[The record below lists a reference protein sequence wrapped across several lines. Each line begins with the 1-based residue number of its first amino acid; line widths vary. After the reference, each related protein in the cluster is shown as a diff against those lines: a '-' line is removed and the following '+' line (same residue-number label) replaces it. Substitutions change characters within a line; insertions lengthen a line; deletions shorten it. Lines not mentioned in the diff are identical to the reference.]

1 LINFNHSEESFFFPN
16 DFFIALVIFIIFIS
30 ILLIYRHYFKLK
42 HQPSKSSIS
51 LNKYE
56 KPANMKNT
64 QKLDLDEKLT
74 ILGIILTVIFTGI
87 YPFIQKPLLDY
98 SIVDDFRDDSKFGIK
113 LINRGFDTANDV
125 IISLNSSGNS
135 FKTFTLEPFINHTIN
150 HSSSGTS
157 SYVQIDFLPPGS
169 QTILIAELSNPSS
182 SSNTTVTTYVR
193 SQEST
198 GHYDALIKIIFY
210 LSLSVIFGFVFIY
223 LSYWDKLK
231 LKKPDNWKILHER
244 ERNSFI
250 YINLIIV
257 SYIVIFSIGYHM
269 LINNSNGTISEYWKF
284 FNYMILSIFIFVL
297 GISIIL
303 FIKQEKM
310 LSIKR

>member
-1 LINFNHSEESFFFPN
+1 MINFNHSEESFFFPN
-16 DFFIALVIFIIFIS
+16 DFFIALVIFVIFIS

-42 HQPSKSSIS
+42 HQPSKSSS
-51 LNKYE
+51 LNKNE

-74 ILGIILTVIFTGI
+74 IIGIILTVIFTGI

-98 SIVDDFRDDSKFGIK
+98 SIVDDIRDDSKFGIK

-125 IISLNSSGNS
+125 IISLNPTGNS
-135 FKTFTLEPFINHTIN
+135 FKTFTLEPFINHHIN
-150 HSSSGTS
+150 NSSSGNS

-169 QTILIAELSNPSS
+169 QTILNAELSNQSS

-223 LSYWDKLK
+223 LSYWDKLG

-250 YINLIIV
+250 YITLIIV
-257 SYIVIFSIGYHM
+257 SYIVIFSLGYHM
-269 LINNSNGTISEYWKF
+269 LINNSNGAISENWKL
-284 FNYMILSIFIFVL
+284 FNYMILGIFIFIC
-297 GISIIL
+297 GFSIIL

>member
-42 HQPSKSSIS
+42 HQPSKSSS
-51 LNKYE
+51 LNKNE

-74 ILGIILTVIFTGI
+74 IIGIILTVIFTGI

-98 SIVDDFRDDSKFGIK
+98 SIVDDIRDDSKFGIK

-125 IISLNSSGNS
+125 IISLNSTGNS
-135 FKTFTLEPFINHTIN
+135 FKTFTLEPFINHHIN
-150 HSSSGTS
+150 NSSSGNS

-169 QTILIAELSNPSS
+169 QTILNAELSNQST

-223 LSYWDKLK
+223 LSYWDKLG

-250 YINLIIV
+250 YITLIIV
-257 SYIVIFSIGYHM
+257 SYIVIFSLGYHM
-269 LINNSNGTISEYWKF
+269 LINDSNGAISENWKL
-284 FNYMILSIFIFVL
+284 FNHMILGIFIVVL

>member
-1 LINFNHSEESFFFPN
+1 MINFNHSEESFFFPN

-42 HQPSKSSIS
+42 HQPSKSSTS
-51 LNKYE
+51 LNKNE

-74 ILGIILTVIFTGI
+74 IIGIILTVIFTGI

-98 SIVDDFRDDSKFGIK
+98 SIVDDIRDDSKFGIK

-125 IISLNSSGNS
+125 IISLNSTGNS
-135 FKTFTLEPFINHTIN
+135 FKTFTLEPFINHHIN
-150 HSSSGTS
+150 NSSSGNS

-169 QTILIAELSNPSS
+169 QTILNAELSNQST

-223 LSYWDKLK
+223 LSYWDKLG

-250 YINLIIV
+250 YITLIIV
-257 SYIVIFSIGYHM
+257 SYIVIFSLGYHM
-269 LINNSNGTISEYWKF
+269 LINDSNGAISENWKL
-284 FNYMILSIFIFVL
+284 FNHMILGIFIVVL

>member
-1 LINFNHSEESFFFPN
+1 MINFNHSEESFFFPN
-16 DFFIALVIFIIFIS
+16 DFFIALVIFVIFIS

-42 HQPSKSSIS
+42 YQLSKSSTS
-51 LNKYE
+51 TKNE
-56 KPANMKNT
+56 KSANMNNT

-74 ILGIILTVIFTGI
+74 ISGIMLTVIFTGI

-98 SIVDDFRDDSKFGIK
+98 SIVDDIRDDSKFGIK

-125 IISLNSSGNS
+125 IISLNPTGNS

-150 HSSSGTS
+150 NSSSGTS

-169 QTILIAELSNPSS
+169 QTILNAELSNQSS

-250 YINLIIV
+250 YITLIIV
-257 SYIVIFSIGYHM
+257 SYIVIFSLGYHM
-269 LINNSNGTISEYWKF
+269 LINNSNGAISENWKL
-284 FNYMILSIFIFVL
+284 FNYMILGIFIFIC
-297 GISIIL
+297 GFSIIL

>member
-1 LINFNHSEESFFFPN
+1 
-16 DFFIALVIFIIFIS
+16 
-30 ILLIYRHYFKLK
+30 
-42 HQPSKSSIS
+42 
-51 LNKYE
+51 
-56 KPANMKNT
+56 
-64 QKLDLDEKLT
+64 LT
-74 ILGIILTVIFTGI
+74 IIGIILTVIFTGI

-98 SIVDDFRDDSKFGIK
+98 SIVDDIRDDSKFGIK

-125 IISLNSSGNS
+125 IISLNSTGNS
-135 FKTFTLEPFINHTIN
+135 FKTFTLEPFINHHIN
-150 HSSSGTS
+150 NSSSGNS

-169 QTILIAELSNPSS
+169 QTILNAELSNQST

-223 LSYWDKLK
+223 LSYWDKLR

-250 YINLIIV
+250 YITLIIV
-257 SYIVIFSIGYHM
+257 SYIVIFSLGYHM
-269 LINNSNGTISEYWKF
+269 LINNSNDTISENWKL
-284 FNYMILSIFIFVL
+284 FNYMILGIFIFIC
-297 GISIIL
+297 GFSIII

>member
-1 LINFNHSEESFFFPN
+1 MT
-16 DFFIALVIFIIFIS
+16 II
-30 ILLIYRHYFKLK
+30 
-42 HQPSKSSIS
+42 
-51 LNKYE
+51 
-56 KPANMKNT
+56 
-64 QKLDLDEKLT
+64 
-74 ILGIILTVIFTGI
+74 GIILTVIFTGI

-98 SIVDDFRDDSKFGIK
+98 SIVDDIRDDSKFGIK

-125 IISLNSSGNS
+125 IISLNPTGNS
-135 FKTFTLEPFINHTIN
+135 FKTFTLEPFINHHIN
-150 HSSSGTS
+150 NSSSGNS

-169 QTILIAELSNPSS
+169 QTILNAELSNQSS

-223 LSYWDKLK
+223 LSYWDKLG

-250 YINLIIV
+250 YITLIIV
-257 SYIVIFSIGYHM
+257 SYIVIFSLGYHM
-269 LINNSNGTISEYWKF
+269 LINNINGAISKNWKL
-284 FNYMILSIFIFVL
+284 FNYMILGIFIF
-297 GISIIL
+297 ICSFSIIL

>member
-1 LINFNHSEESFFFPN
+1 MINFNHSEESFFFPN
-16 DFFIALVIFIIFIS
+16 DFFIALVIFVIFIS

-42 HQPSKSSIS
+42 HQPSKSSTS
-51 LNKYE
+51 LNKNE

-74 ILGIILTVIFTGI
+74 IIGIILTVIFTGI

-98 SIVDDFRDDSKFGIK
+98 SIVDDIRDDSKFGIK

-125 IISLNSSGNS
+125 IISLNSTGNS
-135 FKTFTLEPFINHTIN
+135 FKTFTLEPFINHHIN
-150 HSSSGTS
+150 NSSSGNS

-169 QTILIAELSNPSS
+169 QTILNAELSNQSS

-223 LSYWDKLK
+223 LSYWDKLG

-250 YINLIIV
+250 YITLIIV
-257 SYIVIFSIGYHM
+257 SYIVIFSLGYHM
-269 LINNSNGTISEYWKF
+269 LINNSNDTISENWKL
-284 FNYMILSIFIFVL
+284 FNYMILGIFIFIC
-297 GISIIL
+297 GFSIII